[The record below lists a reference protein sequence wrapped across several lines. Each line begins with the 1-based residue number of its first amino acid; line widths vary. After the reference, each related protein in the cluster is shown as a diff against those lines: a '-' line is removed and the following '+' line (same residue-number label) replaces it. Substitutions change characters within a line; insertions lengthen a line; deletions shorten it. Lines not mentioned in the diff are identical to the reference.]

1 MAEVLEDKIQSLLA
15 RRTELV
21 DRLDNLEA
29 LKADTNARVYKKIRG
44 DYEDQL
50 SIVLNGIAEQ
60 RGTLETKVGEL
71 NSQIEEKE
79 TLHTDL
85 SDAVDEL
92 QLRARLKEFDEN
104 DTDFQGE
111 LDESMASR
119 NQTADDLDKLRSELG
134 DLDKVLRDVDAASEG
149 RPASTGTTDEEVDTV
164 GDEVEE
170 FDEID
175 LEEEVESVEEE
186 GGEKGEG
193 VSCPSCN
200 HQNPPQKLFCEE
212 CGAALDDDSDLDE
225 EFDLI
230 DDDLDL

>member
-29 LKADTNARVYKKIRG
+29 LKADTNARVYKKIRS
-44 DYEDQL
+44 DYKDQL

-60 RGTLETKVGEL
+60 RGTLEAKVSEL

-104 DTDFQGE
+104 DTDFQTE

-119 NQTADDLDKLRSELG
+119 NQTADDLDKQRSELG
-134 DLDKVLRDVDAASEG
+134 DLDKVLRDVDAATEG
-149 RPASTGTTDEEVDTV
+149 QTGTTDDEADTV
-164 GDEVEE
+164 EEGTEE

-175 LEEEVESVEEE
+175 LEEEVEGVEEE
-186 GGEKGEG
+186 GGDKAEG

-212 CGAALDDDSDLDE
+212 CGAALDDDSEIDE

>member
-21 DRLDNLEA
+21 DRLDNL
-29 LKADTNARVYKKIRG
+29 RG
-44 DYEDQL
+44 DYQDQL
-50 SIVLNGIAEQ
+50 SIVLNGISEQ
-60 RGTLETKVGEL
+60 RGTLESKVGEL
-71 NSQIEEKE
+71 NTQIEEKE

-104 DTDFQGE
+104 DTDFQSE
-111 LDESMASR
+111 LDESMSSR

-134 DLDKVLRDVDAASEG
+134 DLDKVLRDVDAATEG
-149 RPASTGTTDEEVDTV
+149 RSAQAEATDEADV
-164 GDEVEE
+164 VEEGADE

-175 LEEEVESVEEE
+175 LEEEVEGVEEE
-186 GGEKGEG
+186 GGEVGDG

-212 CGAALDDDSDLDE
+212 CGAALDDDSEIDE

>member
-60 RGTLETKVGEL
+60 RGTLESKVSEL
-71 NSQIEEKE
+71 NAQIEEKE

-134 DLDKVLRDVDAASEG
+134 DLDKVLRDVDAATEG
-149 RPASTGTTDEEVDTV
+149 RPASAETTDDEVDTV
-164 GDEVEE
+164 EEGAEE

-175 LEEEVESVEEE
+175 LEEEVESTEEE
-186 GGEKGEG
+186 SEG

-212 CGAALDDDSDLDE
+212 CGAALDDDSELDE

>member
-29 LKADTNARVYKKIRG
+29 LKADTNARVYKKIKG

-50 SIVLNGIAEQ
+50 SIVLSGISEQ
-60 RGTLETKVGEL
+60 RGTLESKVGDL
-71 NSQIEEKE
+71 NAQIEEKE

-134 DLDKVLRDVDAASEG
+134 DLDKVLRDVDAATEG
-149 RPASTGTTDEEVDTV
+149 RAPSTEAADDEADLVDE
-164 GDEVEE
+164 GVEE

-175 LEEEVESVEEE
+175 LEEEVE
-186 GGEKGEG
+186 GGEEDESGG
-193 VSCPSCN
+193 VSCPSCS

-212 CGAALDDDSDLDE
+212 CGAALDDDSEIDE

>member
-29 LKADTNARVYKKIRG
+29 LKADTNARVYKKIRS
-44 DYEDQL
+44 DYKDQL

-60 RGTLETKVGEL
+60 RGTLEAKVSEL

-104 DTDFQGE
+104 DTDFQTE

-134 DLDKVLRDVDAASEG
+134 DLDKVLRDVDAATEG
-149 RPASTGTTDEEVDTV
+149 QTGTTDDEADTV
-164 GDEVEE
+164 EEGTEE

-175 LEEEVESVEEE
+175 LEEEVEGVEEE
-186 GGEKGEG
+186 GGDKAEG

-212 CGAALDDDSDLDE
+212 CGAALDDDSEIDE